1 MARRDHPKRAQ
12 RGARAV
18 SQAVRGEGGILRIH
32 PHTASRPQTRISPD
46 TGKEERVSTALLFE
60 RLVFLPV
67 GSSPAFHQPLQVAYC
82 GKVKNGGKLSS
93 HQVFFDG
100 FCRAIQPD
108 YVFLVDV
115 GTRPSPMS
123 IVRLYTAMEADE
135 SVGGCCGDIAGA
147 AACGVGR
154 G

>member
-1 MARRDHPKRAQ
+1 M
-12 RGARAV
+12 
-18 SQAVRGEGGILRIH
+18 
-32 PHTASRPQTRISPD
+32 QTRVSPD
-46 TGKEERVSTALLFE
+46 TGKLERVSTALLFE
-60 RLVFLPV
+60 RVVFLPV
-67 GSSPAFHQPLQVAYC
+67 GSSPAFHQPLQIAYC

-100 FCRAIQPD
+100 FCRAVDPD

-123 IVRLYTAMEADE
+123 IVRLYAAMEADE

-147 AACGVGR
+147 TIGGSGSAGGR
-154 G
+154 LLLDLTFLAPRAHQCLCVTPATT